1 MRDLASIYF
10 PSKLIDISSGFHHGI
25 LYSHIR
31 LINEECK
38 MKYLSSGI
46 MIVASVGLLLLGGCG
61 KENKTGDAATTN
73 AAPSSKTK
81 STTTTS
87 KPMDEMAKS
96 HMAPRKG
103 GQVVESGKYHLE
115 LVPEKEA
122 SGTHLDF
129 YLLQGDKHEIMPNAK
144 VTADIQLP
152 NGQLKTMPFSYDA
165 SGKHYAAV
173 VSEKAAGQYQVKI
186 TATIGSEQVN
196 GRFKFDR

>member
-1 MRDLASIYF
+1 
-10 PSKLIDISSGFHHGI
+10 
-25 LYSHIR
+25 
-31 LINEECK
+31 

-61 KENKTGDAATTN
+61 KETKTGDAVPTN
-73 AAPSSKTK
+73 STPSSETK
-81 STTTTS
+81 PTATAT
-87 KPMDEMAKS
+87 KPMDGMEKS

-129 YLLQGDKHEIMPNAK
+129 YLLQGDNHEIMPNAK

-152 NGQLKTMPFSYDA
+152 NGQQKNMPFSYDA

-186 TATIGSEQVN
+186 TATIGSEKVD